1 MKIKL
6 LYQPIRTMQ
15 KNEKAIYQYII
26 NVSLNQENKRHENQ
40 KKTQK
45 KTKNKKK
52 LSYANTSQA
61 N

>member
-1 MKIKL
+1 LKIKL

-45 KTKNKKK
+45 KTKLCKYFTSK
-52 LSYANTSQA
+52 LM
-61 N
+61 